1 MNSTVRFCSLVVL
14 LAAAFSPRVVESGAQ
29 AQTPPAIVDPEGRVI
44 KTERQA
50 FRIEVVARE
59 VETPWSLAFLPDG
72 RLLITERPGRLRIV
86 ANGKLLPDPV
96 SGTPAVWE
104 RQDGGLFDVEVHPKY
119 AQNGWLY
126 LSYSE
131 PGPNETSMTAIVR
144 GRIKDNKWV
153 DQQFLFHAPP
163 ALYTAS
169 NIHYGS
175 RFIFDRQGHLF
186 YSIGDRGHIDDAQDL
201 SKPAGKVHRINDD
214 GSIPKDNPFANRSG
228 ALPSIWTYGHRNP
241 QGLAFDPATGKMW
254 ESEHGPRGGDELNLL
269 EHGRNYGWGVIT
281 HGVQEGVTKTSQD
294 GMEQPVV
301 HWTPAIGPSSI
312 VFYTGD
318 RYKGWKNNLFVSGL
332 AGQQLRRLEVAAD
345 RVTHQEV
352 LFTQSGRVRD
362 VAIGPDGYFYLA
374 LQFPGARVSDSTPG
388 VIVRLVPIS

>member
-1 MNSTVRFCSLVVL
+1 MNSTVRCCSLVVL
-14 LAAAFSPRVVESGAQ
+14 LAAPLSPRVAQSGSQ
-29 AQTPPAIVDPEGRVI
+29 AQPPPAFVNPEGRII
-44 KTERQA
+44 KSERQT
-50 FRIEVVARE
+50 FKIEVVARE

-72 RLLITERPGRLRIV
+72 RLLVTERPGRLRII

-104 RQDGGLFDVEVHPKY
+104 RQDGGLFDIEVHPKY
-119 AQNGWLY
+119 RSNGWIY

-131 PGPNETSMTAIVR
+131 PGPNETSMTAIIR
-144 GRIKDNKWV
+144 GRIKNNKWV

-163 ALYTAS
+163 ELYTAS
-169 NIHYGS
+169 NIHFGS

-186 YSIGDRGHIDDAQDL
+186 YSIGDRGKIDDAQDL

-214 GSIPKDNPFANRSG
+214 GSIPKDNPFAKRSG

-269 EHGRNYGWGVIT
+269 EPGRNYGWGVIT
-281 HGVQEGVTKTSQD
+281 HGVQDGITKTAQD

-312 VFYTGD
+312 TFYTGD
-318 RYKGWKNNLFVSGL
+318 RYRGWKNNLFVSGL
-332 AGQQLRRLEVAAD
+332 AGQQLRRIEVAAGK
-345 RVTHQEV
+345 VTHQEV
-352 LFTQSGRVRD
+352 VFTQSGRVRD
-362 VAIGPDGYFYLA
+362 LAIGPDGYFYLA

-388 VIVRLVPIS
+388 VIVRLVPLP